1 VPDTDGV
8 TTTVPF
14 DPTAAW
20 AGADTVTDNL
30 GMVVVGVVV
39 EPVAAVAR
47 SAVSDKVADVVWA
60 PGVAENITV
69 TVTDPNE
76 VPAVMGVE
84 EVEVQV
90 ATVLAP
96 ERTHDQLTGA
106 GSEANVPPLGA
117 VTVTTGSA
125 YAGPPDPVIDGV
137 TTTVPVDPATAW
149 AGPEAVTARTGAA
162 VVVVV
167 AESVAGVALSAVSEM
182 VADVVWAPGVEENVM
197 LALIA
202 PRAVPAA
209 MGVAVVEVQVATVLA
224 PERTH
229 DQPAGAGSEAKVP
242 PLGAVTVTAG
252 SP

>member
-1 VPDTDGV
+1 M
-8 TTTVPF
+8 TTTVPVE
-14 DPTAAW
+14 PATAW
-20 AGADTVTDNL
+20 AGPEAVTART
-30 GMVVVGVVV
+30 GAAVVVVVAESVAGV
-39 EPVAAVAR
+39 AL

-60 PGVAENITV
+60 PGVAEN
-69 TVTDPNE
+69 VTDALIAPRA

-242 PLGAVTVTAG
+242 PLGTVTVTAG
-252 SP
+252 SE